1 MAVRSSK
8 ARVQRKR
15 LHNAPAH
22 TKSKA
27 VAAHLSTELRG
38 KYGVRAAR
46 VCRGDT
52 VVVIRGNEDIKGN
65 EGKVMEVLTGKGC
78 VIIDGITI
86 NQADGT
92 AVARPI
98 HASNLVITKL
108 DLSDEWRAES
118 ISKKKEAKE

>member
-1 MAVRSSK
+1 MVLRSSK

-15 LHNAPAH
+15 QYNAPAH
-22 TKSKA
+22 VKSKA
-27 VAAHLSTELRG
+27 VAAHLSAELRDKHG
-38 KYGVRAAR
+38 IRSIR

-52 VVVIRGNEDIKGN
+52 VVVIRGNEDIRGT
-65 EGKVMEVLTGKGC
+65 EAKVMEVLTDEGR
-78 VIIDGITI
+78 VVIDGITI

-108 DLSDEWRAES
+108 DLTDEWRAS
-118 ISKKKEAKE
+118 TLSRKEAKK